1 MNNYLMPQVS
11 KNLIKASDLLTD
23 RFPKP
28 KLELSMNWHPSKLK
42 GQLNELIGEEHSAHL
57 TITSSII
64 QSFQAITESVV
75 WITPSLNTFF
85 PPDMDQSGIDLSNL
99 TIINLP
105 NLPAMTKVTERL
117 AYSNAF
123 GLIILEITPGK
134 NIPHISMRKLM
145 QSVTKKETAI
155 VFLNTSGNIIE
166 PFISLRGHVH
176 RDKAQKSEEFHY
188 SIKILKDRQNRPGL
202 LLTNTY
208 RAPDGMR

>member
-11 KNLIKASDLLTD
+11 KNLIKASDLLTN

-75 WITPSLNTFF
+75 WITTSLNTFF

-105 NLPAMTKVTERL
+105 NLPFSLTLTGPIIA
-117 AYSNAF
+117 AF
-123 GLIILEITPGK
+123 GVWGA
-134 NIPHISMRKLM
+134 LM
-145 QSVTKKETAI
+145 FIFTVKET
-155 VFLNTSGNIIE
+155 L
-166 PFISLRGHVH
+166 H
-176 RDKAQKSEEFHY
+176 QK
-188 SIKILKDRQNRPGL
+188 
-202 LLTNTY
+202 
-208 RAPDGMR
+208 

>member
-1 MNNYLMPQVS
+1 MPQVS
-11 KNLIKASDLLTD
+11 KNLIKASDLLTN

-75 WITPSLNTFF
+75 WITTSLNTFF

-123 GLIILEITPGK
+123 GLIILLFP
-134 NIPHISMRKLM
+134 
-145 QSVTKKETAI
+145 Q
-155 VFLNTSGNIIE
+155 
-166 PFISLRGHVH
+166 
-176 RDKAQKSEEFHY
+176 Y
-188 SIKILKDRQNRPGL
+188 
-202 LLTNTY
+202 
-208 RAPDGMR
+208 